1 MSQMANHPE
10 SSSTFIDSE
19 FLYQNAPSG
28 HVSVDGD
35 GRILRINNTLSGWLG
50 IDRLK
55 IEAINFSTFLT
66 KGASLYYQMIVAP
79 LLSLHGAVNEIN
91 LSMINPAGN
100 IEVLFNAI
108 AYKNAAGKI
117 QVINATIIKISDRKK
132 FEKELM
138 TAKNKAEAEKKRFQF
153 LSNTVPNM
161 IWTALPGGHV
171 DFINDRVKEYFPS
184 MDNAVAESLDGVY
197 KLDRWGFW
205 REWQHCLETGEV
217 LNKEVRLLSPAGNPE
232 WFIIHAV
239 PFHNEEGEL
248 ELWFGSCTNINR
260 QKQLHLASYSS
271 LSTSLLTANKKIT
284 KNKGMFEEIAFSQS
298 HLIRKPAANIMGL
311 ISLLHTEALTE
322 DGIRILDLL
331 TKSAVELDDL
341 IKEVVSKS
349 SNGMSNE
356 I

>member
-1 MSQMANHPE
+1 MSEAANHQE

-28 HVSVDGD
+28 HLSLDGD
-35 GRILRINNTLSGWLG
+35 GRILRLNNTLSSWLG
-50 IDRLK
+50 VSKLQ
-55 IEAINFSTFLT
+55 IEAANFTAFLT
-66 KGASLYYQMIVAP
+66 KGSSLYYQMIVAP

-91 LSMINPAGN
+91 LSMVNPEGN

-117 QVINATIIKISDRKK
+117 HVINATIIKISDRKK

-138 TAKNKAEAEKKRFQF
+138 TAKNKAEAEKRRFQF

-161 IWTALPGGHV
+161 IWTALPDGRI

-184 MDNAVAESLDGVY
+184 MDNAVTQTLTGIY
-197 KLDRWGFW
+197 KLDRQGFW
-205 REWQHCLETGEV
+205 REWKRCLQTGEV
-217 LNKEVRLLSPAGNPE
+217 FDKEVRLVPPMGDPE

-248 ELWFGSCTNINR
+248 ELWFGSSTNINR
-260 QKQLHLASYSS
+260 QKQLQLARYSS

-284 KNKGMFEEIAFSQS
+284 ENKGMFEEIAFSQS
-298 HLIRKPAANIMGL
+298 HLIRKPAANIIGL
-311 ISLLHTEALTE
+311 IPLLRMEPLTE
-322 DGIRILDLL
+322 DGSKVVDLL
-331 TKSAVELDDL
+331 AKSAAELDNL

-349 SNGMSNE
+349 ANGLSDE